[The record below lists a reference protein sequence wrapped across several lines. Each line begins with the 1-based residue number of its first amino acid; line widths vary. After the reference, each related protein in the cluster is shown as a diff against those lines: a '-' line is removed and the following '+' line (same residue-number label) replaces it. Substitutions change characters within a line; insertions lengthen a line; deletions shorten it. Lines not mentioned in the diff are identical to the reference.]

1 MSLPEGY
8 IQVEYIESTGT
19 QWIDTG
25 VGGSNNAYFEIDF
38 LTKNVVGPSSTDFG
52 TILGAFSGSTSTRL
66 NLGTWNSSSATT
78 GGEMCWGRNTYN
90 PYITSN
96 KRIQIS
102 LVYVSGQ
109 GARFITPNGTVAAAT
124 SSYTTGCNI
133 GIFCRNYNGNPDQFS
148 KVQLYSLKLYNGAST
163 VVRDFVPCI
172 NPSGEAGLY
181 DTVNGK
187 FYGNSGTG
195 EFLCIKP
202 ERDAVEGYE
211 NITPIMTG
219 NTTPSGYAVSASSEI
234 DSNRAAW
241 MAFNGYKAT
250 SSLSGYWHSSANMP
264 QWIMMQFSEA
274 VQVDMFTLKNCDA
287 LEGYELKGLTAFL
300 LQGSNNGSSFD
311 TIGTYTGDGATGETT
326 QYSVN
331 SPGLYKYYRV
341 YVTGAGYVY
350 GSTPYAL
357 IDQIQFYKALLKKPE
372 NLTASSA
379 GGRITLT
386 WDGSSSASGYRIYK
400 NGVLIG
406 ETSETSATILSEP
419 YSLVICS
426 VSSCNDTG
434 ESDAVSI
441 RVYTSGGRDV
451 LDDLITDRTL
461 ADVTGRTKK
470 GVYNASDVN
479 RVSDA
484 AQRVKMLLAPLG
496 YSTADVPDYRWSA
509 NEIPT
514 AEEMAAYYRSAAG
527 QDVLNYA
534 AAKEKLPGAVKN
546 LDYAGANAIEM
557 MLRLTGRAAERIPEG
572 YIYSGELYGGDN
584 F

>member
-1 MSLPEGY
+1 MSLPDGY

-38 LTKNVVGPSSTDFG
+38 LTKNVVGPSNTDYG
-52 TILGAFSGSTSTRL
+52 TILGAFSGSTSTRF

-78 GGEMCWGRNTYN
+78 GGEMCWGPNTYN

-109 GARFITPNGTVAAAT
+109 GARFITPNGTVAAST
-124 SSYTTGCNI
+124 RSYTTGSSI

-219 NTTPSGYAVSASSEI
+219 NTTPSGYAVSASTVNGTL
-234 DSNRAAW
+234 DAW
-241 MAFNGYKAT
+241 MAFDGFDTTAT
-250 SSLSGYWHSSANMP
+250 SERVWHSAGGMP
-264 QWIMMQFSEA
+264 QWIMMQFPEA
-274 VQVDMFTLKNCDA
+274 VQVDMFSINNRPDTGNA
-287 LEGYELKGLTAFL
+287 EAKGITAFQ
-300 LQGSNNGSSFD
+300 LQGSSNGSAFD
-311 TIGTYTGDGATGETT
+311 TLGTYTSDGAIGAAH
-326 QYSVN
+326 QYTVT
-331 SPGLYKYYRV
+331 SPGNYKYYRV
-341 YVTGAGYVY
+341 YITAAGYVY

-479 RVSDA
+479 RVCDA
-484 AQRVKMLLAPLG
+484 AQRVKMLLSPLG

-546 LDYAGANAIEM
+546 LDYTGANAIEM

-572 YIYSGELYGGDN
+572 YIYSGEIYGGDN